1 MKHKEIYMRVNS
13 SLQFRRETIKPYIPS
28 FDDQVSLSKNK
39 NMYLVT
45 VLLDLLIYLLF
56 FCKEIPQNTS
66 RCPADFRAAALDGRS
81 WWLEINLGKPHSK
94 LCSIMENDKT
104 LLLCDSN

>member
-1 MKHKEIYMRVNS
+1 MRVNS

-56 FCKEIPQNTS
+56 FLQRDSPKTPPDVLLTS
-66 RCPADFRAAALDGRS
+66 VQ
-81 WWLEINLGKPHSK
+81 
-94 LCSIMENDKT
+94 
-104 LLLCDSN
+104 LL